1 MKHAGFKL
9 LPERG
14 GWLRTTL
21 CPINDKHESRFGFAD
36 ILMLAALVCTMI
48 AVARVLIAH

>member
-9 LPERG
+9 QTERG

-21 CPINDKHESRFGFAD
+21 CPVKDKHESRFGFAD
-36 ILMLAALVCTMI
+36 VLMFTALVCTTI
-48 AVARVLIAH
+48 AIARVLIAH